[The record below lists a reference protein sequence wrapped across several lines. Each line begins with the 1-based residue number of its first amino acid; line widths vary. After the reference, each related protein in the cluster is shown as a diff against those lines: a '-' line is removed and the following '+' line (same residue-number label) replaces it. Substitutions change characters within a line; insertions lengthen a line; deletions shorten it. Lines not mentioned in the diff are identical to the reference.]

1 MSSIKDQ
8 QIVSSTDSSRKRHR
22 DERRQDPEVA
32 KLRRNLDAISSKVHD
47 AISSAPEIAKVLA
60 ETKRSPFTRRIA
72 AIPLRDQTALRLQFY
87 NKGDDP
93 RGWLRNFEIVMKR
106 QKYASHEEQDANY
119 CQVFIEHMN
128 KDATSWFSNLPAETI
143 DSFDDLSTAFMKHFG
158 MFMSKGSTNLFTM
171 AQGKDE
177 PLRETLCTV
186 PKIRLRRRKQGAP
199 LKDSWNDE
207 GVILARI
214 ISSRFIK
221 RRPLRSLSQQDSDE
235 SKWCKLHGRA
245 DHTTEE
251 CRHVMSLIQEYSN
264 TLQSQSNAERRD
276 ENRRAANQRRRKN
289 PSRQDEGDDAEKNAP
304 ASLPHQDDLPPPPP
318 VPDVEAPVTTAALTA
333 AMQGFTAQIASQF
346 AQMQAQ
352 QQKYNDTKPSHPSRQ
367 WQKHHL
373 QHVVTF
379 KLISNLRSA

>member
-177 PLRETLCTV
+177 PLREFV
-186 PKIRLRRRKQGAP
+186 
-199 LKDSWNDE
+199 E
-207 GVILARI
+207 
-214 ISSRFIK
+214 RFKTAAAEHSDIPDAIGIK
-221 RRPLRSLSQQDSDE
+221 AFENGLWFE
-235 SKWCKLHGRA
+235 SKLK
-245 DHTTEE
+245 E
-251 CRHVMSLIQEYSN
+251 SLMLDEPA
-264 TLQSQSNAERRD
+264 TLQDALHSPKNTSASKKARRTT
-276 ENRRAANQRRRKN
+276 QRFM
-289 PSRQDEGDDAEKNAP
+289 E
-304 ASLPHQDDLPPPPP
+304 
-318 VPDVEAPVTTAALTA
+318 
-333 AMQGFTAQIASQF
+333 
-346 AQMQAQ
+346 
-352 QQKYNDTKPSHPSRQ
+352 
-367 WQKHHL
+367 
-373 QHVVTF
+373 
-379 KLISNLRSA
+379 